1 MKVIPNVPYDNDSF
15 AEQQVFEALK
25 AVNTEYNCV
34 AFHSVMLPNHAYK
47 RIGEADFIIV
57 SRYGVFVLEVKGG
70 TVSQKDGK
78 WVTKTRNG
86 VFEIS
91 DPFKQANSAL
101 HGLNERITAY
111 VELEQERLPLGYGV
125 IFPDILWDR
134 DGAEWESEIVCD
146 SKDMHQ
152 FEHWLTCF

>member
-1 MKVIPNVPYDNDSF
+1 MVTHHEVIPNVPYNNDSF

-34 AFHSVMLPNHAYK
+34 AFHSIMLPNHAYK
-47 RIGEADFIIV
+47 RISEADFVIV

-70 TVSQKDGK
+70 TVSQKGGK

-86 VFEIS
+86 IFEIL

-101 HGLNERITAY
+101 HGLNEKITAY
-111 VELEQERLPLGYGV
+111 VEL
-125 IFPDILWDR
+125 
-134 DGAEWESEIVCD
+134 
-146 SKDMHQ
+146 
-152 FEHWLTCF
+152 